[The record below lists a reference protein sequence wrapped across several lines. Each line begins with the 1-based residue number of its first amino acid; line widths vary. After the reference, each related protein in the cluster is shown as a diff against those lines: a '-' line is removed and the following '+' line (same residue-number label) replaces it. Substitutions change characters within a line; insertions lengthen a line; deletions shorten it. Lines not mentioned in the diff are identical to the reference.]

1 MTFSKVCE
9 VSDVPVGDALQV
21 ESKGEAVAIFNVDG
35 ELFATQERCTH
46 GDWSLS
52 EGGYLEGDI
61 VECSL
66 HMGRFCVRTGKVKAA
81 PPCEPL
87 KIYPIRI
94 DGSDVFVDFDAG
106 YLAP

>member
-1 MTFSKVCE
+1 MAFSRVCDL
-9 VSDVPVGDALQV
+9 SDVPIGDAFKV
-21 ESKGEAVAIFNVDG
+21 GGDGEAVAIFNVDG
-35 ELFATQERCTH
+35 DLFATQDHCTH

-52 EGGYLEGDI
+52 EGGYLDGDV

-66 HMGRFCVRTGKVKAA
+66 HMGKFCVRTGKVKAA

-87 KIYPIRI
+87 KIFPIRI
-94 DGSDVFVDFDAG
+94 DGNDVYVDLDAG